1 MVDRFSLLSTED
13 LQALAAN
20 DWSRVSTRGLQILAG
35 EREPEHTAPLGP
47 LPAQSVRGEKYPA
60 M

>member
-35 EREPEHTAPLGP
+35 EREPDAARSE
-47 LPAQSVRGEKYPA
+47 
-60 M
+60 